1 MAGPAR
7 LRIDPGTTSPVPKP
21 RVLFLN
27 RSYRPDAEATGQLLT
42 ELAEDLAADG
52 GWNVAVLCGRP
63 NANPG
68 GEPAA
73 CGTAVRNGVTVHR
86 VRHTKLA
93 GGAKRSLALRAVDYF
108 AFLLAALL
116 RGAVVRRPDLIVAET
131 DPFPLAVVGR
141 LLAWRHRARFVIHA
155 QDIHPEL
162 GVALG
167 ILKPNPAVKLVA
179 AAMHAAAR
187 RADAVVTL
195 SRDMRRTFR
204 TQGVRADRVAVVPN
218 WTDAAAVVPVRR
230 GNRVRRELGLGE
242 PGTPGATFAVMH
254 SGNMGRTQRLGDLLA
269 AADRLR
275 HRADILFLLV
285 GGGAAEADLKAE
297 AARRG
302 LPNVRFLPYRPKAE
316 LAESLSAADLHLV
329 STDARAVP
337 FLMPSK
343 LYGVLAAGVPAVCV
357 APAGSELAATV
368 EGEPLSE
375 DEPGG
380 EPCGWAV
387 EPGDVAGLAAAIA
400 AAADADDAERRA
412 LGDAGRRLCEGR
424 FSRAALTPRFGA
436 ALRAVLAGRPAA
448 GAVRAEPAVPA
459 TRPLPAGRAGG
470 KDRHSPAAV
479 PAPVLPDAPPV
490 RRAA

>member
-1 MAGPAR
+1 M
-7 LRIDPGTTSPVPKP
+7 
-21 RVLFLN
+21 
-27 RSYRPDAEATGQLLT
+27 
-42 ELAEDLAADG
+42 
-52 GWNVAVLCGRP
+52 
-63 NANPG
+63 
-68 GEPAA
+68 
-73 CGTAVRNGVTVHR
+73 
-86 VRHTKLA
+86 
-93 GGAKRSLALRAVDYF
+93 
-108 AFLLAALL
+108 
-116 RGAVVRRPDLIVAET
+116 RRPDLIVAET

-141 LLAWRHRARFVIHA
+141 LLAWRHRARFVVHA

-167 ILKPNPAVKLVA
+167 ILSPNRPVKLVA

-195 SRDMRRTFR
+195 SRDMRRTFL

-242 PGTPGATFAVMH
+242 PGARGATFAVMH

-275 HRADILFLLV
+275 HRAEILFLLV

-343 LYGVLAAGVPAVCV
+343 LYGVLAAGVPTVCV

-368 EGEPLSE
+368 EGETT
-375 DEPGG
+375 G

-400 AAADADDAERRA
+400 AAADASESERRA

-436 ALRAVLAGRPAA
+436 VLRAVLAGRPAA

-459 TRPLPAGRAGG
+459 TLPLPTGRPGG
-470 KDRHSPAAV
+470 KDRAV
-479 PAPVLPDAPPV
+479 PAAASVPVPADAPPV